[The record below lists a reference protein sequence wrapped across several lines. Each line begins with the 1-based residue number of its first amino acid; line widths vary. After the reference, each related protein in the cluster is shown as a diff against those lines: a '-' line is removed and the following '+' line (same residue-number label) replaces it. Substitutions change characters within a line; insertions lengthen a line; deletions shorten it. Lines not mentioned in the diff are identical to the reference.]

1 MITYALI
8 LTFSTPVQ
16 SEEYIIDS
24 DLSNQDCVERMYEE
38 YQDSKNEIYAQMYK
52 DAVERYKA
60 VAMEG
65 EIVEASFKCVVDGY
79 FNSLKIIENRR

>member
-16 SEEYIIDS
+16 SEEYVIDYK
-24 DLSNQDCVERMYEE
+24 LTKQDCIERMHEE
-38 YQDSKNEIYAQMYK
+38 YQDSKNETYAQMYK

-60 VAMEG
+60 VKMEG
-65 EIVEASFKCVVDGY
+65 KIVEASFKCVMDSY
-79 FNSLKIIENRR
+79 

>member
-16 SEEYIIDS
+16 SEEYVIDYN
-24 DLSNQDCVERMYEE
+24 LTKQDCIERMHEE
-38 YQDSKNEIYAQMYK
+38 KQDSKNESYAQMYK
-52 DAVERYKA
+52 DAVERYEA

-65 EIVEASFKCVVDGY
+65 KIVEASFKCVMDSY
-79 FNSLKIIENRR
+79 

>member
-16 SEEYIIDS
+16 SEEYVIDGGS
-24 DLSNQDCVERMYEE
+24 ASTLTKQDCIERIHEE
-38 YQDSKNEIYAQMYK
+38 YQDSKNESFTQLYK
-52 DAVERYKA
+52 DAVGRYKA

-65 EIVEASFKCVVDGY
+65 KIVEASFKCVVDY
-79 FNSLKIIENRR
+79 

>member
-16 SEEYIIDS
+16 SEEYVIDYK
-24 DLSNQDCVERMYEE
+24 LSKQDCIERMREE
-38 YQDSKNEIYAQMYK
+38 KEDSKNESYAQMYK

-65 EIVEASFKCVVDGY
+65 EIVEASFKCVVDSY
-79 FNSLKIIENRR
+79 

>member
-8 LTFSTPVQ
+8 LTFSTHVQ
-16 SEEYIIDS
+16 SEEYVIDYK
-24 DLSNQDCVERMYEE
+24 LTKQDCIERMHEE
-38 YQDSKNEIYAQMYK
+38 YQDSKNESYAQMYK

-65 EIVEASFKCVVDGY
+65 KIVEASFKCVVDEY
-79 FNSLKIIENRR
+79 

>member
-16 SEEYIIDS
+16 SEEYVIDYN
-24 DLSNQDCVERMYEE
+24 LTNQDCIERMHEE
-38 YQDSKNEIYAQMYK
+38 YQDSKNESYAQMYK

-65 EIVEASFKCVVDGY
+65 EIVEASFKCVVDEY
-79 FNSLKIIENRR
+79 

>member
-8 LTFSTPVQ
+8 LTFSTHVQ
-16 SEEYIIDS
+16 SEEYVIDYN
-24 DLSNQDCVERMYEE
+24 LSNQDCIERMYEE
-38 YQDSKNEIYAQMYK
+38 YQDSKNESYTQLYK

-65 EIVEASFKCVVDGY
+65 EIVEASFKCVVDEY
-79 FNSLKIIENRR
+79 

>member
-16 SEEYIIDS
+16 SEEYVIDYK
-24 DLSNQDCVERMYEE
+24 LTKQDCIERMHEE
-38 YQDSKNEIYAQMYK
+38 KQDNKNESFDQMYN

-60 VAMEG
+60 VAMKG
-65 EIVEASFKCVVDGY
+65 SIVEASFKCVVDSY
-79 FNSLKIIENRR
+79 

>member
-16 SEEYIIDS
+16 SEEYIIDYN
-24 DLSNQDCVERMYEE
+24 LTKQGCIERMHEE
-38 YQDSKNEIYAQMYK
+38 YQDSKNETYDQMYK
-52 DAVERYKA
+52 DAVESYKS

-65 EIVEASFKCVVDGY
+65 KIVEASFKCVVDEY
-79 FNSLKIIENRR
+79 

>member
-16 SEEYIIDS
+16 SEEYVVDYK
-24 DLSNQDCVERMYEE
+24 LTKQDCIERMHEE
-38 YQDSKNEIYAQMYK
+38 YQDSKNESYAQMYK

-60 VAMEG
+60 VAMDG
-65 EIVEASFKCVVDGY
+65 KIVKASFKCVVDEY
-79 FNSLKIIENRR
+79 

>member
-16 SEEYIIDS
+16 SEEYVIDYK
-24 DLSNQDCVERMYEE
+24 LTKQDCIGRMYEE
-38 YQDSKNEIYAQMYK
+38 YQDSKNESYAQLYK

-65 EIVEASFKCVVDGY
+65 EIVEANFKCVMDY
-79 FNSLKIIENRR
+79 

>member
-16 SEEYIIDS
+16 SEEYVIDYK
-24 DLSNQDCVERMYEE
+24 LSKQDCIERMHEE
-38 YQDSKNEIYAQMYK
+38 YQDSKNESYAQMYK

-60 VAMEG
+60 VKMEG
-65 EIVEASFKCVVDGY
+65 KIVEANFKCISDE
-79 FNSLKIIENRR
+79 F

>member
-16 SEEYIIDS
+16 SEEYVIDYKLTKQDCIERMHEEIDS
-24 DLSNQDCVERMYEE
+24 ADHKSN
-38 YQDSKNEIYAQMYK
+38 NQMYK

-65 EIVEASFKCVVDGY
+65 EIVEASFKCVVHEY
-79 FNSLKIIENRR
+79 

>member
-16 SEEYIIDS
+16 SEEYVIDYN
-24 DLSNQDCVERMYEE
+24 LSKQDCIGRMHEE
-38 YQDSKNEIYAQMYK
+38 YQDNKNESYDRMYK

-65 EIVEASFKCVVDGY
+65 KIVEASFKCVVDY
-79 FNSLKIIENRR
+79 

>member
-8 LTFSTPVQ
+8 LTFSTHVQ
-16 SEEYIIDS
+16 SEEYVIDYN
-24 DLSNQDCVERMYEE
+24 LSNQDCIERMYEE
-38 YQDSKNEIYAQMYK
+38 YQDSKNESYTQLYK

-65 EIVEASFKCVVDGY
+65 EIVEASFKCVVDSY
-79 FNSLKIIENRR
+79 

>member
-1 MITYALI
+1 MITYDLI

-16 SEEYIIDS
+16 SEEYVIDGGS
-24 DLSNQDCVERMYEE
+24 ASTITKQDCIERMHEE
-38 YQDSKNEIYAQMYK
+38 YQDSKNESYANHEVITQMYK

-65 EIVEASFKCVVDGY
+65 EIVEASFKCVVDEY
-79 FNSLKIIENRR
+79 

>member
-16 SEEYIIDS
+16 SEEYVIDS
-24 DLSNQDCVERMYEE
+24 DLSNQDCIERMHEE
-38 YQDSKNEIYAQMYK
+38 YHDSKNESYDQMYK

-60 VAMEG
+60 VKMEG
-65 EIVEASFKCVVDGY
+65 KIVEASFKCVVEEY
-79 FNSLKIIENRR
+79 

>member
-16 SEEYIIDS
+16 SEEYVIDYN
-24 DLSNQDCVERMYEE
+24 LTKQDCIERMHEE
-38 YQDSKNEIYAQMYK
+38 YQDSKNESYARMYK

-65 EIVEASFKCVVDGY
+65 KIVEASFKCVVDEY
-79 FNSLKIIENRR
+79 

>member
-16 SEEYIIDS
+16 SEEYVIDYN
-24 DLSNQDCVERMYEE
+24 LTKQDCIERMHEE
-38 YQDSKNEIYAQMYK
+38 ERDSKNESFNQIYK
-52 DAVERYKA
+52 DAVQRYKA

-65 EIVEASFKCVVDGY
+65 NIVEASFKCVVDEY
-79 FNSLKIIENRR
+79 

>member
-16 SEEYIIDS
+16 SEEYVIDYN
-24 DLSNQDCVERMYEE
+24 LTKQDCIERMHEE
-38 YQDSKNEIYAQMYK
+38 YQDSKNESYAQMYK

-60 VAMEG
+60 IAMEG
-65 EIVEASFKCVVDGY
+65 EIVEASFKCVVDEY
-79 FNSLKIIENRR
+79 

>member
-16 SEEYIIDS
+16 SEEYVIDYK
-24 DLSNQDCVERMYEE
+24 LTKQDCIGRMYEE
-38 YQDSKNEIYAQMYK
+38 YQDSKNESYVNHEVITQLYK

-65 EIVEASFKCVVDGY
+65 EIVEASFKCVVDSY
-79 FNSLKIIENRR
+79 

>member
-8 LTFSTPVQ
+8 LTFSTPVE
-16 SEEYIIDS
+16 SEEYVIDS
-24 DLSNQDCVERMYEE
+24 DLSNRDCIERMYEE
-38 YQDSKNEIYAQMYK
+38 YQDSKNESYTQLYK

-65 EIVEASFKCVVDGY
+65 EIVEASFECVVDSY
-79 FNSLKIIENRR
+79 

>member
-16 SEEYIIDS
+16 SEEYVIDYS
-24 DLSNQDCVERMYEE
+24 LSNQDCIERMHEE
-38 YQDSKNEIYAQMYK
+38 YQDSKNESYAQMYK

-65 EIVEASFKCVVDGY
+65 EIVEASFKCVVDEY
-79 FNSLKIIENRR
+79 

>member
-8 LTFSTPVQ
+8 LTFSTAVQ
-16 SEEYIIDS
+16 SEEYVIDYN
-24 DLSNQDCVERMYEE
+24 LTKQDCIERTYEE
-38 YQDSKNEIYAQMYK
+38 KQDSKNESYAQMYK

-65 EIVEASFKCVVDGY
+65 EIVEASFKCVMDSY
-79 FNSLKIIENRR
+79 

>member
-16 SEEYIIDS
+16 SEEYVIDYN
-24 DLSNQDCVERMYEE
+24 LTKQDCIERMHEE
-38 YQDSKNEIYAQMYK
+38 KKDSKNESYARMYK

-60 VAMEG
+60 VAIEG
-65 EIVEASFKCVVDGY
+65 KIVEVSFKCVVDSY
-79 FNSLKIIENRR
+79 